1 MKTLNKDLLE
11 KTLKQLKKRNDD
23 LRYIAM
29 VADVDKEEKIL
40 AGRNAH
46 EVLECIS
53 ELEKFLKNGE

>member
-1 MKTLNKDLLE
+1 MKVLSRQLLE
-11 KTLKQLKKRNDD
+11 TTLKQLKKRNDD

-29 VADVDKEEKIL
+29 VADVDREEKIL

-53 ELEKFLKNGE
+53 ALEKFLKNGE